1 MLLVSGRV
9 PMTEVEPVPVVPMT
23 EVGFQGNRWREG
35 NNFYHGLF
43 GLNGLNCPLV
53 LWYPLYIYNDSL
65 LKVDIIPNIRGFDPA
80 TYFRSKMVR
89 HEERARM
96 LTHQWFKCQTFRL
109 WGVAYL
115 VGKVMIELEFHGPL
129 AEWKYLEETCFA
141 GFGEWSS
148 QVNMEGTCF
157 YGVFGREGLLS
168 FSKQI

>member
-1 MLLVSGRV
+1 MKRGQQFLPWFVWSKRSKLSIGSLI
-9 PMTEVEPVPVVPMT
+9 PII
-23 EVGFQGNRWREG
+23 
-35 NNFYHGLF
+35 
-43 GLNGLNCPLV
+43 
-53 LWYPLYIYNDSL
+53 YIYNDSL

-129 AEWKYLEETCFA
+129 AE
-141 GFGEWSS
+141 
-148 QVNMEGTCF
+148 
-157 YGVFGREGLLS
+157 
-168 FSKQI
+168 